1 MEGDETVL
9 SDCVAG
15 SMMMGMG
22 WRMAMAW
29 VWVQFRKTDGDSE
42 ASGG

>member
-15 SMMMGMG
+15 SMMMGK
-22 WRMAMAW
+22 W
-29 VWVQFRKTDGDSE
+29 DG
-42 ASGG
+42 SGLGLGAVSQD